1 MIAYLDTPSGISG
14 DMFLGCLLDAGWP
27 LEALQATI
35 AAVLE
40 AHVASTAWSVEAR
53 EVRRGAL
60 RATLAATRV
69 DEHGQPHRR
78 LADVSAIIAP
88 AAIPPDVKRHALEI
102 FLALAEAEARVHGIS
117 VEEVH
122 FHEVGA
128 LDAIVDIVGVCAGLQ
143 ALGVTALYAGP
154 LPLGPGWTGSQHG
167 QLPLPAPATLELL
180 AAAGAPT
187 RPVPGPGELVTPTGA
202 ALVAHFAAGRWQ
214 QPAMHLRRIGTGAG
228 RHELA
233 WPNIARL
240 WLGEEDHP
248 RGMVQ
253 IETNIDDMN
262 PEFVAAVN
270 EKLFAAGA
278 ADVWVTPVQMK
289 KNRPGIVL
297 SVLARSELE
306 TTLAEI
312 ILRETTTLG
321 LRVRPIG
328 RHEAQRELR
337 TVETA
342 YGAVPVKLKVI
353 GGQILGAVPEYE
365 ACKQLADAAGV
376 PVRLV
381 YEAAQAAGH
390 ARFVAGEP

>member
-1 MIAYLDTPSGISG
+1 MIAYLDMPSGISG
-14 DMFLGCLLDAGWP
+14 NMFLGCLLDAGWP
-27 LEALQATI
+27 LEALHATV

-40 AHVASTAWSVEAR
+40 PHVGPTAWALEAR
-53 EVRRGAL
+53 AVQRGPL
-60 RATLAATRV
+60 RATLADVRV
-69 DEHGQPHRR
+69 DEQHQPHRR
-78 LADVSAIIAP
+78 LADINAIIAP
-88 AAIPPDVKRHALEI
+88 AAIPTEVKRHAFET
-102 FLALAEAEARVHGIS
+102 FLALAETEAHVHGTA

-128 LDAIVDIVGVCAGLQ
+128 LDTIVDIVGVCAGLQ
-143 ALGVTALYAGP
+143 ALGVRALYAGP

-167 QLPLPAPATLELL
+167 PLPLPAPAVLELL
-180 AAAGAPT
+180 AAADVPT
-187 RPVPGPGELVTPTGA
+187 RPAPGPGELVTPTGA

-214 QPAMHLRRIGTGAG
+214 QPAMRLRRIGTGAG
-228 RHELA
+228 QREFA
-233 WPNIARL
+233 WPNVARL
-240 WLGEEDHP
+240 WLGELDDP

-253 IETNIDDMN
+253 LETNIDDMN
-262 PEFVAAVN
+262 PEFVAAVS

-278 ADVWVTPVQMK
+278 ADVWITPVQMK

-297 SVLARSELE
+297 SVLARSALE

-321 LRVRPIG
+321 LRVQHIG
-328 RHEAQRELR
+328 RHEAQREMR

-342 YGAVPVKLKVI
+342 YGSVPVKLKVI
-353 GGQILGAVPEYE
+353 NGQILGAVPEYE
-365 ACKQLADAAGV
+365 ACKHLAGAAGV

-390 ARFVAGEP
+390 ARFVAGES

>member
-14 DMFLGCLLDAGWP
+14 NMFLGCLLDAGWP
-27 LEALQATI
+27 LDALQATI
-35 AAVLE
+35 AAVL
-40 AHVASTAWSVEAR
+40 APHVAPPAWSVEAR
-53 EVRRGAL
+53 QVQRGPL
-60 RATLAATRV
+60 RATLADVRV
-69 DEHGQPHRR
+69 DEQHQPHRR
-78 LADVSAIIAP
+78 LADINAIIAP
-88 AAIPPDVKRHALEI
+88 ATIPAAVKRHAFET
-102 FLALAEAEARVHGIS
+102 FLALGEAEARVHGIP

-128 LDAIVDIVGVCAGLQ
+128 LDTIVDIVGVCAGLEG
-143 ALGVTALYAGP
+143 LGVTELYAGS
-154 LPLGPGWTGSQHG
+154 LPLGSGWTSSQHG

-180 AAAGAPT
+180 TAARAPT
-187 RPVPGPGELVTPTGA
+187 RPAPGPGELVTPTGA

-214 QPAMHLRRIGTGAG
+214 QPAMRLHRVGTGAG
-228 RHELA
+228 QAEFA
-233 WPNIARL
+233 WPNVARL
-240 WLGEEDHP
+240 WLGELDNP

-253 IETNIDDMN
+253 LETNIDDMN
-262 PEFVAAVN
+262 PEFVAAVS

-297 SVLARSELE
+297 SVLARQALE

-321 LRVRPIG
+321 LRVQPIG
-328 RHEAQRELR
+328 RHEAQREMR
-337 TVETA
+337 TVETS
-342 YGAVPVKLKVI
+342 YGPVPVKLKIV

-365 ACKQLADAAGV
+365 TCKHLADAAGV

-381 YEAAQAAGH
+381 YEAAQTAGH
-390 ARFVAGEP
+390 VEFVAGKS